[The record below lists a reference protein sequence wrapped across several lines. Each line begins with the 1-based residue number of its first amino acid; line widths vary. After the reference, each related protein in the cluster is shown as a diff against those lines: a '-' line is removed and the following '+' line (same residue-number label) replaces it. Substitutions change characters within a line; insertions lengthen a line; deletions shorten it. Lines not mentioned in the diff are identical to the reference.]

1 MKIICCSSL
10 VNKNTKNYCNPDD
23 IFRIIFISKIEI
35 FLPDLIFFSHLD
47 YRCKIFMI
55 HIMVFYRKNL
65 INFAYTS

>member
-47 YRCKIFMI
+47 
-55 HIMVFYRKNL
+55 
-65 INFAYTS
+65 